1 MVNNIDWD
9 NAVDGRN
16 YRGRSVGN
24 RPYVS
29 IGGGRIYLN
38 TNASELFGLDKQ
50 WALIYVDENEKFVA
64 LKPLEIKESRAIPV
78 KKSGGKNSNSS
89 SRVINSKTLV

>member
-1 MVNNIDWD
+1 M
-9 NAVDGRN
+9 
-16 YRGRSVGN
+16 
-24 RPYVS
+24 
-29 IGGGRIYLN
+29 N

-89 SRVINSKTLV
+89 SRVINSKTLVKRILGVATKKVRKFEVSWSAEDACLIIDLNKEI